1 MGLGTTTP
9 LMLVLWC
16 ALYVGAVVAL
26 WVTAWQ
32 DYAASGVC
40 TQVARAAGANLN
52 MHGALMLITML
63 PKTHTALGAVPWLA
77 VWLPLDLMNTGHKI
91 FSCMTGVFAVI
102 HTTAHAA
109 NWMTQAGGGHDLAMT
124 KIFTVTRT
132 LGLVPGWAGPTG
144 VALWLCYVVL
154 FAGWSSRISW
164 MMFEGARSAAVA
176 VRLQARPTP
185 FPRPRQCSSCR
196 TASSLRGTPS
206 RSSTRPTRTSGSP
219 DRFSCTSASVPSAS
233 CRRACPRSSPPTRSC
248 LPASPSCTS
257 RAPRACTRSS
267 PAATSLSRSRV
278 SGGERQRR
286 WPLGLFHGGA
296 AEAVAPWS
304 VSCVLSVSLL
314 CSLLEWHPF
323 TISSGPERNDVG
335 GATALCL
342 HHRITRH
349 ALAHRASLLQELTL
363 HVRVASE
370 TGWTMSLRKM
380 LETRERAACAVEQ
393 QQQRGG
399 VPLPALPDAVGA
411 RPSAHASHSSSSA
424 GIKRRLINAIVMAVP
439 RRWSSSHGPRGGVS
453 PRGSV
458 AGLSTQAAESTH
470 PSP

>member
-1 MGLGTTTP
+1 
-9 LMLVLWC
+9 MLVLWC

-164 MMFEGARSAAVA
+164 MMFEGARGATVA

-185 FPRPRQCSSCR
+185 FSRPPPVFIVSHSFLFAWYAFSIVHAPNTYKWIAGPLFLYLCERALRIVQAR
-196 TASSLRGTPS
+196 MPAQLTAYAL
-206 RSSTRPTRTSGSP
+206 
-219 DRFSCTSASVPSAS
+219 
-233 CRRACPRSSPPTRSC
+233 
-248 LPASPSCTS
+248 LPARVTELHIS
-257 RAPRACTRSS
+257 R
-267 PAATSLSRSRV
+267 PAGLHSFQPGSYV
-278 SGGERQRR
+278 FVKIPCVR
-286 WPLGLFHGGA
+286 WGA
-296 AEAVAPWS
+296 AEAVAP
-304 VSCVLSVSLL
+304 
-314 CSLLEWHPF
+314 
-323 TISSGPERNDVG
+323 
-335 GATALCL
+335 
-342 HHRITRH
+342 
-349 ALAHRASLLQELTL
+349 
-363 HVRVASE
+363 
-370 TGWTMSLRKM
+370 
-380 LETRERAACAVEQ
+380 
-393 QQQRGG
+393 
-399 VPLPALPDAVGA
+399 
-411 RPSAHASHSSSSA
+411 
-424 GIKRRLINAIVMAVP
+424 
-439 RRWSSSHGPRGGVS
+439 
-453 PRGSV
+453 
-458 AGLSTQAAESTH
+458 
-470 PSP
+470 